1 MKVDAN
7 AAIIIIH
14 NILSSSF
21 SYDQKDSFPEVE
33 MQVKV

>member
-21 SYDQKDSFPEVE
+21 SYDSFPEVE